1 MKIVCFVSFLELIE
15 ILTILATNPGIV
27 GSIPG
32 GGVTFN
38 FFNFPIL
45 KKNQTLQ
52 SFSHLTKTRHLLKKL
67 ECMSISN

>member
-45 KKNQTLQ
+45 KKIKHSSL
-52 SFSHLTKTRHLLKKL
+52 FH
-67 ECMSISN
+67 I

>member
-32 GGVTFN
+32 GGVTFII
-38 FFNFPIL
+38 FNFPIFIHIRP
-45 KKNQTLQ
+45 KQDTY
-52 SFSHLTKTRHLLKKL
+52 
-67 ECMSISN
+67 